1 MRHLPRAAKF
11 LLVAAGAALLA
22 GGGYAVAATRNKSIH
37 GCIDNRTRVLHV
49 QKGRCHPG
57 QIGIAWNRQGPA
69 GPRGPQGAEG
79 PAAAS
84 AWAVIGTSAGNASVS
99 SGRNISVR
107 YDAVGQYTVSAGGAC
122 AGIVG
127 AIQVNPE
134 GPPGY
139 AAGHVPVAYAT
150 KESGTFN
157 VFDVHVEDVGAGTAT
172 PVDGLAFDVTVS
184 CQ

>member
-1 MRHLPRAAKF
+1 MRHLPRVAKL
-11 LLVAAGAALLA
+11 LLVTAGIALLA
-22 GGGYAVAATRNKSIH
+22 GAGYAFAAARSKSIH
-37 GCIDNRTRVLHV
+37 GCIDNRTRILHV
-49 QKGRCHPG
+49 QKTRCHRG
-57 QIGIAWNRQGPA
+57 QTGIAWNRQGPA
-69 GPRGPQGAEG
+69 GPRGPQGVEG
-79 PAAAS
+79 PTAAS

-99 SGRNISVR
+99 SGRNITVR
-107 YDAVGQYTVSAGGAC
+107 YDAVGQYTVTAGGAC
-122 AGIVG
+122 ASTVG

-139 AAGHVPVAYAT
+139 AAGHVPTAYAT